1 MTKSVHHHKTPKTRK
16 FAGFGVSD
24 SVVDS
29 YSLSMSDT
37 KHPYVLAQLFPKKP
51 KPNARYYI
59 KFSAWS
65 ESDNELRTVISWVP
79 AKYKTD
85 KEKRAYAKEEIAK
98 INLALIAGKCFR
110 GNEQPE
116 SPKSF
121 VFPLIS
127 TLNDLLDSKL
137 KELRKS
143 SKESYQTTFRKF
155 EAYAKIELSEKL
167 NLNDFEAKHA
177 YGFRDYLLKTGIE
190 NRTVNTNMIFTGSLF
205 ERALERDYIAK
216 NPFKGIKPLPEK
228 ESTYNVAFTPEHQT
242 ALEVWMREN
251 DPVLFAFTRFL
262 YCAFIRPS
270 ELRFL
275 KGTDIDINRK
285 TVTIRGEIAKNKKT
299 QIIPINRTL
308 LDSIGTGVNL
318 PNKYLFG
325 KELFWLNDTPCS
337 ENYVYERHKKAL
349 LACDLTGLNYTLYSW
364 KHTGACRAIE
374 AGVNPRKLQGLLRH
388 SSLSETDTYLRSLGI
403 SLQNEELKEVW

>member
-1 MTKSVHHHKTPKTRK
+1 MTKSVHHHKTPKSRK
-16 FAGFGVSD
+16 FAAFGIFD
-24 SVVDS
+24 SEFDS
-29 YSLSMSDT
+29 CKLSMSDI
-37 KHPYVLAQLFPKKP
+37 KHPYILAQLFPKKP

-59 KFSAWS
+59 KFSAWDKS
-65 ESDNELRTVISWVP
+65 TNKLRTVILWVP

-85 KEKRAYAKEEIAK
+85 KEKRTFAREEITN
-98 INLALIAGKCFR
+98 INLALLAGKCF
-110 GNEQPE
+110 GGGQPE
-116 SPKSF
+116 PPELLK
-121 VFPLIS
+121 FPLVS
-127 TLNDLLDSKL
+127 TLNALLDSKL

-143 SKESYQTTFRKF
+143 SQESYQTTFRKF
-155 EAYAKIELSEKL
+155 EAYVKTESLERL
-167 NLNDFEAKHA
+167 NLNEFETKHA

-190 NRTVNTNMIFTGSLF
+190 NRTANTNMIFTGSIF
-205 ERALERDYIAK
+205 ERAVERDYIPK

-242 ALEVWMREN
+242 ALETWMREN
-251 DPVLFAFTRFL
+251 DPVLFTFTRFL

-275 KGTDIDINRK
+275 KGTDIDLKRK
-285 TVTIRGEIAKNKKT
+285 TVTVPGEIAKNKKT
-299 QIIPINRTL
+299 QIVPINKTL
-308 LDSIGTGVNL
+308 LDSIGTAVNL

-325 KELFWLNDTPCS
+325 KELVWLNDTPCS
-337 ENYVYERHKKAL
+337 ENCAYERHKKAL

-388 SSLSETDTYLRSLGI
+388 SSLTETDTYLRSLGI
-403 SLQNEELKEVW
+403 SLQNEELKEIW